1 MRIQGYYGNNILLHR
16 DAVKAMEQSE
26 ESIRDS
32 DFECVRVCDYKLDAR
47 RQDMVALNDSFLE
60 KKFIAAVKHEG
71 GGV

>member
-1 MRIQGYYGNNILLHR
+1 MRIQGYYGNNILLHM

-32 DFECVRVCDYKLDAR
+32 DFVCVCDYKLDAR
-47 RQDMVALNDSFLE
+47 RQDMVGRNDSFLE
-60 KKFIAAVKHEG
+60 KKFITAVKHEG